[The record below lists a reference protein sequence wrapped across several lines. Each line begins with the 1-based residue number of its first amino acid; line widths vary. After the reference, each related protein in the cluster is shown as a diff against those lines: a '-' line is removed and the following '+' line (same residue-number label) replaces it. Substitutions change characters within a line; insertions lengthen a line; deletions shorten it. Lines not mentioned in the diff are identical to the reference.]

1 MNWTKTER
9 CRFFDRVREKVHRL
23 HQERKLLAVKLVT
36 KYLSKE
42 EKQEV
47 SLLQLLVAEGNEKA
61 DEFVNVG
68 SMMDGGEMV
77 EVDACSVQQ
86 RNILEEEGGRA
97 RMRGTDGRSLAGTDP
112 NVADAPA
119 VQHGKNASR
128 NCSGN
133 AGAVWSETAES
144 LSAKEKHTK
153 KFGQILYR
161 IFELEMVDVPDKD
174 GQGIVDRMRI
184 KGRL

>member
-23 HQERKLLAVKLVT
+23 HQERKHLAVKLGT
-36 KYLSKE
+36 RYLSKE

-47 SLLQLLVAEGNEKA
+47 SLLQLIVAEGNEKA

-86 RNILEEEGGRA
+86 RREHICAALKCTA
-97 RMRGTDGRSLAGTDP
+97 RFRCLVED
-112 NVADAPA
+112 
-119 VQHGKNASR
+119 
-128 NCSGN
+128 
-133 AGAVWSETAES
+133 
-144 LSAKEKHTK
+144 
-153 KFGQILYR
+153 
-161 IFELEMVDVPDKD
+161 
-174 GQGIVDRMRI
+174 
-184 KGRL
+184 